1 MISFQSNILFIMSL
15 SGTVL
20 FALYIVTSL
29 YTQAHFTAK
38 WRYNLLKVCLLFY
51 VFPFP
56 EFRYYMQDV
65 LQTLHIPIPY
75 HWWSNQNTVGNM
87 KFIRNTIHVG
97 SDKWILSDV
106 VKYAWGIVI
115 FSGVTAVIIIIVQAA
130 RYFIARR
137 KLTKSTV
144 CKEKKE
150 AITIFKKIK
159 KELNIKENVQLIYTE
174 NCDSPFTTGVFS
186 PMIVLPYN
194 TDYTIEQLDFILRHE
209 LTHIKNKDFIVK
221 FIAIAVVALHWFN
234 PICILLYF
242 EIRNMSEIH
251 CDSETVK
258 NYDDDMT
265 EKYCFYMVDLS
276 AYDYVKSK
284 KLFYTGLISEH
295 SSMMKRRVLNLK
307 KGNRKK
313 GVLPIITAF
322 VICCLSMSTVFAY
335 EAPITMELQEW
346 EEVGNTGVVELLSL
360 EEPII
365 ANLWNDKIVTDNEG
379 NTYEIGN
386 EERALCKHNYV
397 SCTFK
402 DHKLH
407 SDSSC
412 TTYLYEADKCTK
424 CGNLINKE
432 LTNELSYKKCPH

>member
-51 VFPFP
+51 LFPFP

-65 LQTLHIPIPY
+65 LQALHITIPY
-75 HWWSNQNTVGNM
+75 HWWSNENIVGNM

-97 SDKWILSDV
+97 SGKRILSDV
-106 VKYAWGIVI
+106 VKYAWGIVM

-137 KLTKSTV
+137 KLTKGTV

-150 AITIFKKIK
+150 ATAIFKKIK

-194 TDYTIEQLDFILRHE
+194 TEYTVEQLDFILRHE

-221 FIAIAVVALHWFN
+221 FIAIGVVALHWFN

-242 EIRNMSEIH
+242 EICGMSEIY

-265 EKYCFYMVDLS
+265 KKYCFYMVDLS
-276 AYDYVKSK
+276 ADDYVKSK
-284 KLFYTGLISEH
+284 KLFYTRLISEY
-295 SSMMKRRVLNLK
+295 SSIMKRRVLNLK
-307 KGNRKK
+307 KANRKK

-322 VICCLSMSTVFAY
+322 VMCCLSMNTVFAY
-335 EAPITMELQEW
+335 EAPVEVELQEG
-346 EEVGNTGVVELLSL
+346 EEVRGETVKFLT
-360 EEPII
+360 EEPVTF
-365 ANLWNDKIVTDNEG
+365 NSWNDKVIVDNEG

-386 EERALCKHNYV
+386 QERAYCKHHYV
-397 SCTFK
+397 SCTFGE
-402 DHKLH
+402 HKKY
-407 SDSSC
+407 SNGSC
-412 TTYLYEADKCTK
+412 KTYLYEADECTE

>member
-1 MISFQSNILFIMSL
+1 MSL

-65 LQTLHIPIPY
+65 LQALHIPIVY
-75 HWWSNQNTVGNM
+75 HWWSNENIVGNM

-97 SDKWILSDV
+97 SGKRILSDV
-106 VKYAWGIVI
+106 VKYAWGIVV

-137 KLTKSTV
+137 KLVKNKI

-150 AITIFKKIK
+150 AIAIFKKIK
-159 KELNIKENVQLIYTE
+159 KELNIKENVQLIYIE

-194 TDYTIEQLDFILRHE
+194 TEYTVEQLDFILRHE

-221 FIAIAVVALHWFN
+221 FIAMGVVALHWFN

-242 EIRNMSEIH
+242 EIKNMSEIY
-251 CDSETVK
+251 CDSKTVK

-276 AYDYVKSK
+276 ADDYVKSK
-284 KLFYTGLISEH
+284 KLFYTRLISEH
-295 SSMMKRRVLNLK
+295 SSMMARRVLNLK
-307 KGNRKK
+307 RGNKK
-313 GVLPIITAF
+313 RGVLPIAAAF
-322 VICCLSMSTVFAY
+322 VMCCLSMNTVFAY
-335 EAPITMELQEW
+335 EAPVEVELQEG
-346 EEVGNTGVVELLSL
+346 EEVRGETVKFLT
-360 EEPII
+360 EEPVTF
-365 ANLWNDKIVTDNEG
+365 NSWNDKVIIDDEG
-379 NTYEIGN
+379 NTYKIGN
-386 EERALCKHNYV
+386 QERAYCKHHYV
-397 SCTFK
+397 SCTFGE
-402 DHKLH
+402 HKRY
-407 SDSSC
+407 SDGSC
-412 TTYLYEADKCTK
+412 TTYLYEADECTE

-432 LTNELSYKKCPH
+432 LVGETSYKKCPH

>member
-65 LQTLHIPIPY
+65 LQALHITIPY
-75 HWWSNQNTVGNM
+75 HWWSNENIVGNM

-97 SDKWILSDV
+97 SDRWILSDV
-106 VKYAWGIVI
+106 VKYAWGIVM

-137 KLTKSTV
+137 KLTKGTV

-150 AITIFKKIK
+150 ATAIFKKIK

-194 TDYTIEQLDFILRHE
+194 TEYTVEQLDFILRHE

-221 FIAIAVVALHWFN
+221 FIAIAVIALHWFN

-242 EIRNMSEIH
+242 EICSMSEIH

-284 KLFYTGLISEH
+284 KLFYTRLISEH

-307 KGNRKK
+307 KANRKK

-322 VICCLSMSTVFAY
+322 VMCCLSMNTVFAY
-335 EAPITMELQEW
+335 EAP
-346 EEVGNTGVVELLSL
+346 VETTLPEPQGEMVEFLT
-360 EEPII
+360 EEPITF
-365 ANLWNDKIVTDNEG
+365 NSWNDKVIVDNEG
-379 NTYEIGN
+379 NTYKIGN
-386 EERALCKHNYV
+386 QERASCKHNYV
-397 SCTFK
+397 SCTFGEHEK
-402 DHKLH
+402 H
-407 SDSSC
+407 SDGSC

-424 CGNLINKE
+424 CGNKINEE
-432 LTNELSYKKCPH
+432 LVNELSYKKCPH

>member
-1 MISFQSNILFIMSL
+1 MISFQSNILFIMSF

-20 FALYIVTSL
+20 FVLYIVTSL
-29 YTQAHFTAK
+29 YTQANFTAK

-56 EFRYYMQDV
+56 EFRYYMQDI
-65 LQTLHIPIPY
+65 LQALHIPIPY
-75 HWWSNQNTVGNM
+75 HWWSNQNIVGNM

-97 SDKWILSDV
+97 SDRWIVSDV

-130 RYFIARR
+130 RYFITRR
-137 KLTKSTV
+137 KLIKSTI

-150 AITIFKKIK
+150 ATAIFKKIK
-159 KELNIKENVQLIYTE
+159 EELNIKENLQLIYIE
-174 NCDSPFTTGVFS
+174 NCDSPFTTGLFS
-186 PMIVLPYN
+186 PVIVLPHN
-194 TDYTIEQLDFILRHE
+194 TNYTEEQLDFIIRHE
-209 LTHIKNKDFIVK
+209 LTHIKNKDFIIK
-221 FIAIAVVALHWFN
+221 FIAIAVIALHWFN

-242 EIRNMSEIH
+242 EIRNMSEIY

-258 NYDDDMT
+258 NYDDDMI

-284 KLFYTGLISEH
+284 KLFYTRLISEH

-307 KGNRKK
+307 KGNRKR
-313 GVLPIITAF
+313 GVLPIVTAF
-322 VICCLSMSTVFAY
+322 VMCCLSMNTVFAY
-335 EAPITMELQEW
+335 EAP
-346 EEVGNTGVVELLSL
+346 VETTLPEPQGEMVEFLT
-360 EEPII
+360 EEPVTF
-365 ANLWNDKIVTDNEG
+365 NSWNDKVIVDKEG

-386 EERALCKHNYV
+386 EERASCKHNYV
-397 SCTFK
+397 SCTFGEHEK
-402 DHKLH
+402 H
-407 SDSSC
+407 SDGSC

-424 CGNLINKE
+424 CGDRINEE
-432 LTNELSYKKCPH
+432 LVNELSYKKCPH

>member
-65 LQTLHIPIPY
+65 LQALHIPIVY
-75 HWWSNQNTVGNM
+75 HWWSNENIVGNM

-130 RYFIARR
+130 RYFIARK
-137 KLTKSTV
+137 KLVKSIV
-144 CKEKKE
+144 YKEKKE
-150 AITIFKKIK
+150 ATAIFKKIK
-159 KELNIKENVQLIYTE
+159 KELNINKNVQLIYTE

-186 PMIVLPYN
+186 PMVVLPYN

-242 EIRNMSEIH
+242 EIKNMSEIH

-276 AYDYVKSK
+276 VDDYVKSK
-284 KLFYTGLISEH
+284 KLFYTGLISEY

-322 VICCLSMSTVFAY
+322 VMCCLSMNTVFAY
-335 EAPITMELQEW
+335 EAP
-346 EEVGNTGVVELLSL
+346 VETTLSEPQGEMVEFL
-360 EEPII
+360 TEEPVTFN
-365 ANLWNDKIVTDNEG
+365 AWNDKVIVDNEG
-379 NTYEIGN
+379 NTYKIGN
-386 EERALCKHNYV
+386 QERASCKHNYV
-397 SCTFK
+397 SCTFG
-402 DHKLH
+402 DHKKH
-407 SDSSC
+407 SDDSC

-424 CGNLINKE
+424 CGNKINEE
-432 LTNELSYKKCPH
+432 LVGETSYKKCPH

>member
-51 VFPFP
+51 LFPFP

-65 LQTLHIPIPY
+65 LQALHITIPY
-75 HWWSNQNTVGNM
+75 HWWSNENIVGNM

-97 SDKWILSDV
+97 SDKRILSDV
-106 VKYAWGIVI
+106 VKYAWGIVM

-137 KLTKSTV
+137 KLVKGKI

-150 AITIFKKIK
+150 ATAIFKKIK

-194 TDYTIEQLDFILRHE
+194 TEYTVEQLDFILRHE

-221 FIAIAVVALHWFN
+221 FIAIGVVALHWFN
-234 PICILLYF
+234 PICFLLYF
-242 EIRNMSEIH
+242 EICGMSEIN

-276 AYDYVKSK
+276 ADDYVKSK

-307 KGNRKK
+307 KANRKR

-322 VICCLSMSTVFAY
+322 VMCCLSMNTVFAY
-335 EAPITMELQEW
+335 EAP
-346 EEVGNTGVVELLSL
+346 VETTLSEPQGEMVEFL
-360 EEPII
+360 TEEPVTF
-365 ANLWNDKIVTDNEG
+365 NSWNDKIIVDNEG

-386 EERALCKHNYV
+386 EERASCKHNYV
-397 SCTFK
+397 SCTFGE
-402 DHKLH
+402 HKKH
-407 SDSSC
+407 SDGSC

-424 CGNLINKE
+424 CGNKINEE
-432 LTNELSYKKCPH
+432 LVGETSYKKCPH

>member
-1 MISFQSNILFIMSL
+1 MISFQSNILFIMSF

-20 FALYIVTSL
+20 FVLYIVTSL

-56 EFRYYMQDV
+56 EFRYYMQDI
-65 LQTLHIPIPY
+65 LQALHIPIPY
-75 HWWSNQNTVGNM
+75 HWWSNQNIVGNM

-130 RYFIARR
+130 RYFIARK
-137 KLTKSTV
+137 KLVKSIV
-144 CKEKKE
+144 YKEKKE
-150 AITIFKKIK
+150 ATAIFKKIK
-159 KELNIKENVQLIYTE
+159 KELNINKNVQLIYTE
-174 NCDSPFTTGVFS
+174 NCDSPFTTGLFS

-194 TDYTIEQLDFILRHE
+194 TNYTMEQLDFIIRHE

-221 FIAIAVVALHWFN
+221 FIAIVVIALHWFN
-234 PICILLYF
+234 PICIFLYF
-242 EIRNMSEIH
+242 EIWSMSEIY

-258 NYDDDMT
+258 NYDDDMI

-313 GVLPIITAF
+313 GVLPIVTAF
-322 VICCLSMSTVFAY
+322 LMCCLSMSTVFAY
-335 EAPITMELQEW
+335 EAPVEVELQEG
-346 EEVGNTGVVELLSL
+346 EEIRGETVKFLT
-360 EEPII
+360 EE
-365 ANLWNDKIVTDNEG
+365 AVTFNSWNDNIIIDNEG
-379 NTYEIGN
+379 NTYKIGN
-386 EERALCKHNYV
+386 QERAYCKHHYV
-397 SCTFK
+397 SCTFGE
-402 DHKLH
+402 HKRY
-407 SDSSC
+407 SDGSC
-412 TTYLYEADKCTK
+412 KTYLYEAEECTE

-432 LTNELSYKKCPH
+432 LVGETSYKKCPH